1 MGWLRIFRSSR
12 EFQGDP
18 EADRMC
24 FHKIQAIKVRTCV
37 SKLWTLESVHKLV
50 VCALSVRRLWSD
62 ARVFDRPARH
72 PLSERSFF
80 LPSFFL
86 SCFYCGVPF
95 ARACV
100 VVFCACVRNALLCVA
115 CCARSPGR
123 VLRLRC
129 EGGIGGPLELLFPPS
144 ILR

>member
-1 MGWLRIFRSSR
+1 
-12 EFQGDP
+12 
-18 EADRMC
+18 MC
-24 FHKIQAIKVRTCV
+24 FHKTQAIKVRTCV

-86 SCFYCGVPF
+86 SCFSCGVPF
-95 ARACV
+95 ARACLV
-100 VVFCACVRNALLCVA
+100 VLVRV
-115 CCARSPGR
+115 RSERLVVCRVRCTFPGSR
-123 VLRLRC
+123 
-129 EGGIGGPLELLFPPS
+129 FAT
-144 ILR
+144 